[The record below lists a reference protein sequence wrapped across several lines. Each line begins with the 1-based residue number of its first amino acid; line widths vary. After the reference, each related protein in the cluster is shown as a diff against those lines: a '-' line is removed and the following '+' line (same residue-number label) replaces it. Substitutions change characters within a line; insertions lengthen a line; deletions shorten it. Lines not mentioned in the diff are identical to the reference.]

1 MRKIHMLFVT
11 TDTPAE
17 GVIRIGLNRPEK
29 RNAINPELRHALIDA
44 LTAARDDAGVHAIV
58 IAGNDGHFCAGGDID
73 SMAGVTVQSARA
85 RMKSNH
91 QMVRLIADSEKPVI
105 TAVEGFAVGAGAG
118 IALLADTVVMGEGA
132 TFGIP
137 FFRIGLVPDY
147 ALLYSLPRRVGVA
160 KARQIMLYARM
171 LKGADA
177 FNAGLADE
185 MVGDGQA
192 DARAVELAGELAA
205 MPPMAFAIAKRQLG
219 LFPTNLDTALEM
231 EAMAQA
237 VCMTSTEFDEGSG
250 AFKEKRKPNFRG

>member
-1 MRKIHMLFVT
+1 MLFVT
-11 TDTPAE
+11 IDTPAE
-17 GVIRIGLNRPEK
+17 GVARIGLNRPEK
-29 RNAINPELRHALIDA
+29 RNAINPELRHALIEA
-44 LTAARDDAGVHAIV
+44 FTAARDDADIHAII
-58 IAGNDGHFCAGGDID
+58 IAGNGGHFCAGGDID

-91 QMVRLIADSEKPVI
+91 RMVRLMAESEKPI
-105 TAVEGFAVGAGAG
+105 IAAVEGFAVGAGAG
-118 IALLADTVVMGEGA
+118 IAMLTDTVVMTEETTIG
-132 TFGIP
+132 FP

-147 ALLYSLPRRVGVA
+147 GLLYTLPRRVGVA

-171 LKGADA
+171 LKGEDA

-185 MVGDGQA
+185 MVGVGEA
-192 DARAVELAGELAA
+192 EARALELAVELAA

-219 LFPTNLDTALEM
+219 LFPADLDSALEM

-237 VCMTSTEFDEGSG
+237 VCMTSSEFTEGAG